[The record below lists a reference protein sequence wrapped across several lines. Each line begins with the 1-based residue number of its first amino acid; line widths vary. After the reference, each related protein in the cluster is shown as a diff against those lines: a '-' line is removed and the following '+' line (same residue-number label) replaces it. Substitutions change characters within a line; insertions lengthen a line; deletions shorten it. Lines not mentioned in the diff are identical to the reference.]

1 MELPASLIDSTVVCR
16 GQILHSDIFED
27 IDHAKFFVIIGVSK
41 DSVAGF
47 FYINSDINRFI
58 NNKVEQLLMQFP
70 LFMSDY
76 KFLSHDSFICATN
89 IIKLPKSLITDSI
102 ASKRTKVVDSLKP
115 EYLEALLAKVR
126 GSRLFSKKDKEVFF
140 Y

>member
-1 MELPASLIDSTVVCR
+1 MELPASLIDSTLVCR
-16 GQILHSDIFED
+16 GQILHSEIFED

-41 DSVAGF
+41 DYVAGF

-76 KFLSHDSFICATN
+76 KFLSHDSYICATN

-102 ASKRTKVVDSLKP
+102 ANKRTKVVDSLKP
-115 EYLEALLAKVR
+115 EHLEALLAKVR
-126 GSRLFSKKDKEVFF
+126 SSRLFSKKDKEVFF